1 MYKCMFIRIIYFK
14 NIYLQAAIE
23 ALHGL
28 QSNSNYLKL
37 VTKDNSQ
44 ATAVCKLCDTK
55 KYLIR

>member
-1 MYKCMFIRIIYFK
+1 MRICMFIRIIYFK
-14 NIYLQAAIE
+14 NIYLQAAIQ

-44 ATAVCKLCDTK
+44 ANAVRNLPDTK